1 MKIIVLKSNPNLY
14 CGNSYFVLGSWNK
27 LSDLNTLIDTGS
39 DGYIINEIEHTNT
52 GVGKVKVNNII
63 LTHTHFDHA
72 GGVDYVIDKY
82 KAKLFAA
89 TKIDRLERLLVDG
102 ETLLIGDEY
111 FEVLFTPGHS
121 SDSICLYN
129 KKEKVLFSG
138 DTSLRVNSSDG
149 SHTEEYINTMEKLA
163 KLEIK
168 IIYPGHGKPIT
179 EEPMKLIRNSL
190 INMTTINL

>member
-14 CGNSYFVLGSWNK
+14 SGNSYFVLGSWNK
-27 LSDLNTLIDTGS
+27 LSDLNTLVDTGT
-39 DGYIINEIEHTNT
+39 DGYIINEIENTYT

-63 LTHTHFDHA
+63 LTHNHFDHA
-72 GGVDYVIDKY
+72 GGTSFVIEKY
-82 KAKLFAA
+82 SSKLYAA
-89 TKIDRLERLLVDG
+89 TKVDKLERLLVDG
-102 ETLLIGDEY
+102 ETILIGDEY

-138 DTSLRVNSSDG
+138 DTCLRINSTDG
-149 SHTEEYINTMEKLA
+149 SHTEEYINTMERLA

-168 IIYPGHGKPIT
+168 VIYPGHGKPIT
-179 EEPMKLIRNSL
+179 EEPMKLIKNSL
-190 INMTTINL
+190 INMTTIKL